1 MALDFSRIP
10 TVRKLYTVLSCGSH
24 SQGSLLFS
32 SSTWEIESLAIPVG
46 YIIWLTYLLDFV
58 QIFNIHW
65 PKLAFQEIL
74 VCTQFSILLWFY
86 LPHIFGPN
94 HSWILD
100 SDLEQVTWTLWA
112 IVFSSVKLRGW
123 IWWSLGCLLPLINCE
138 HKFNL
143 LHE

>member
-46 YIIWLTYLLDFV
+46 YIIWLTYLLDLV